1 MALSNMKVFNREVQT
16 ATIETFAQMVDKFN
30 AASGGAIVLT
40 PQGFEGDYRY
50 ENFWQGIHAA
60 QRRVDRYAANSAASS
75 TTLAQL
81 QEIGVK
87 VAGGFGPILWE
98 PGQLTWVQKSPGEAA
113 EVISRNLAEAI
124 LKDQLNTA
132 IAAAVAAIEA
142 QGAATTYDAGT
153 SVLSYRHI
161 NRAHAKF
168 GDHSQLL
175 IADVMDG
182 TTYHNLVDA
191 NLANAEQLFVAGNV
205 RVVDI
210 LGRRVVVTDAPAL
223 RESPS
228 TTTNDAKI
236 LSLVAGGATV
246 YDGSDL
252 ITNIETVNGKLRI
265 ETTMQADYTFG
276 LALKGYQ
283 WDTANGGKSPT
294 DAELATGSNWDKVA
308 TSIKHTAG
316 VLTLYETN

>member
-16 ATIETFAQMVDKFN
+16 ATIETVAQMVDKFN
-30 AASGGAIVLT
+30 AASGGAITLT
-40 PQGFEGDYRY
+40 NQGFEGDYRY
-50 ENFWQGIHAA
+50 ENFWAGIHSA

-75 TTLAQL
+75 TALAQL

-98 PGQLTWVQKSPGEAA
+98 PGQLAWVQKSPGEAV

-124 LKDQLNTA
+124 LKDQLNTG

-142 QGAATTYDAGT
+142 GTTNTTYDAGT

-161 NRAHAKF
+161 NRAHALF
-168 GDHSQLL
+168 GDSSQLL
-175 IADVMDG
+175 IADIMDG
-182 TTYHNLVDA
+182 VSFHNLIDA
-191 NLANAEQLFVAGNV
+191 NLANEATLFQAGNV

-236 LSLVAGGATV
+236 LSLVAGGVTV
-246 YDGSDL
+246 YDGSSL
-252 ITNIETVNGKLRI
+252 ITNIETNNGKLRI
-265 ETTMQADYTFG
+265 ETTFQADYDFG
-276 LALKGYQ
+276 VALKGYQ
-283 WDTANGGKSPT
+283 WDVGNGGKSPT
-294 DAELATGSNWDKVA
+294 DTELATGSNWDKVA
-308 TSIKHTAG
+308 TSYKHTAG
-316 VLTLYETN
+316 VLTMYETK

>member
-16 ATIETFAQMVDKFN
+16 ATIETVAQMVDKFN
-30 AASGGAIVLT
+30 AASGGAITLT
-40 PQGFEGDYRY
+40 NQGFEGDYRY
-50 ENFWQGIHAA
+50 ENFWAGIHSA

-75 TTLAQL
+75 TALAQL

-98 PGQLTWVQKSPGEAA
+98 PGQLAWVQKSPGEAV

-124 LKDQLNTA
+124 LKDQLNTG

-142 QGAATTYDAGT
+142 GTTNTTYDAGT

-161 NRAHAKF
+161 NRAHALF
-168 GDHSQLL
+168 GDSSQLL
-175 IADVMDG
+175 IADIMDG
-182 TTYHNLVDA
+182 VSFHNLIDA
-191 NLANAEQLFVAGNV
+191 NLANEATLFQAGNV

-236 LSLVAGGATV
+236 LSLVAGGVTV
-246 YDGSDL
+246 YDGSNL
-252 ITNIETVNGKLRI
+252 ITNIETNNGKLRI
-265 ETTMQADYTFG
+265 ETTFQADYDFG
-276 LALKGYQ
+276 VALKGYQ
-283 WDTANGGKSPT
+283 WDVSSGGKSPT
-294 DAELATGSNWDKVA
+294 DTELATGSNWDKVA
-308 TSIKHTAG
+308 TSYKHTAG
-316 VLTLYETN
+316 VLTMYETK

>member
-1 MALSNMKVFNREVQT
+1 MALANMKVFNREVQT
-16 ATIETFAQMVDKFN
+16 AAIETLDQMVDKFN

-40 PQGFEGDYRY
+40 ADGFEGDYRF
-50 ENFWQGIHAA
+50 ENFWQGIHSA
-60 QRRVDRYAANSAASS
+60 QRRVDRYAVNSAAAP
-75 TTLAQL
+75 TALAQL

-98 PGQLTWVQKSPGEAA
+98 PSQLTWVQKNPGEAV
-113 EVISRNLAEAI
+113 EVISRNLAEAM

-132 IAAAVAAIEA
+132 LAAGVAAVEA
-142 QGAATTYDAGT
+142 GTTNTVYDAGT

-182 TTYHNLVDA
+182 TTFHDLIDA
-191 NLANAEQLFVAGNV
+191 NLANEATLFQAGNV

-223 RESPS
+223 RESPDTS
-228 TTTNDAKI
+228 TNDAKI
-236 LSLVAGGATV
+236 LSLVAGGLTV

-252 ITNIETVNGKLRI
+252 ITNVQTTNGKLRI
-265 ETTMQADYTFG
+265 ETTFQADYSFG
-276 LALKGYQ
+276 VAVKGYQ
-283 WDTANGGKSPT
+283 WDTGNGGKSP
-294 DAELATGSNWDKVA
+294 DDVELATGSNWDKVA
-308 TSIKHTAG
+308 TSYKHTAG
-316 VLTLYETN
+316 VLTLYETK

>member
-16 ATIETFAQMVDKFN
+16 ATIETLAQMVDKFN

-40 PQGFEGDYRY
+40 NQGFEGDYRY
-50 ENFWQGIHAA
+50 ENFWAGVHSA

-75 TTLAQL
+75 TALAQL

-98 PGQLTWVQKSPGEAA
+98 PGQLAWVQKSPGEAV

-142 QGAATTYDAGT
+142 GTTNTTYDAGT

-161 NRAHAKF
+161 NRAHALF
-168 GDHSQLL
+168 GDSSQLL
-175 IADVMDG
+175 IADIMDG
-182 TTYHNLVDA
+182 VSFHNLIDA
-191 NLANAEQLFVAGNV
+191 NLANEATLFQAGNV

-210 LGRRVVVTDAPAL
+210 LGRRIVVTDAPAL

-236 LSLVAGGATV
+236 LSLVAGGVTV
-246 YDGSDL
+246 YDGSNL
-252 ITNIETVNGKLRI
+252 ITNIETNNGKLRI
-265 ETTMQADYTFG
+265 ETTFQADYDFG
-276 LALKGYQ
+276 VALKGYQ
-283 WDTANGGKSPT
+283 WDTSTGGKSPT

-316 VLTLYETN
+316 VLTLYQAK

>member
-16 ATIETFAQMVDKFN
+16 ATIETLAQMVDKFN

-40 PQGFEGDYRY
+40 NQGFEGDYRY
-50 ENFWQGIHAA
+50 ENFWQGIHSAL
-60 QRRVDRYAANSAASS
+60 RNVDRYAANSDATPTA
-75 TTLAQL
+75 LAQL

-98 PGQLTWVQKSPGEAA
+98 PGQLTWVQKSPGEAV
-113 EVISRNLAEAI
+113 EVISRNMAEAI
-124 LKDQLNTA
+124 LQYQLNSG
-132 IAAAVAAIEA
+132 IAAAVGAIEA
-142 QGAATTYDAGT
+142 GAANTVYDAGT
-153 SVLSYRHI
+153 DVLSYRHV
-161 NRAHAKF
+161 NRAHALF
-168 GDHSQLL
+168 GDASQML

-182 TTYHNLVDA
+182 TSFHNLIDA
-191 NLANAEQLFVAGNV
+191 NLANEATLFNAGNV

-223 RESPS
+223 RETPA

-236 LSLVAGGATV
+236 LSLVAGGVTV

-252 ITNIETVNGKLRI
+252 ITNIETTNGKFRI
-265 ETTMQADYTFG
+265 ETTMQADFSFG

-283 WDTANGGKSPT
+283 WDTNTGGKSPS
-294 DAELATGSNWDKVA
+294 DSDIATGGNWDKIA
-308 TSIKHTAG
+308 TSYKHTAG
-316 VLTLYETN
+316 VMTLYQAK